1 MCAGYTLG
9 VDSAE
14 LMLALMELAQKAE
27 LEVRTLGATSGAQAE
42 APVASGICRVRG
54 EVWVLLSAS
63 DPLEIRLEVLADA
76 LKTHRGEWLEGVWLP
91 PAVRDRLD

>member
-1 MCAGYTLG
+1 VCEGYTFG
-9 VDSAE
+9 VESAE

-27 LEVRTLGATSGAQAE
+27 LEVRTLGATGGAQAE
-42 APVASGICRVRG
+42 APVASGVCRVRG

-63 DPLEIRLEVLADA
+63 DPLDVRLEVLADA

-91 PAVRDRLD
+91 PAVRNRLD

>member
-9 VDSAE
+9 VDRAE
-14 LMLALMELAQKAE
+14 LMAALVELAQKAE
-27 LEVRTLGATSGAQAE
+27 LEVRTLGATGGGQAE

-63 DPLEIRLEVLADA
+63 DPLEVRLDVLADA
-76 LKTHRGEWLEGVWLP
+76 LKTHRGAWLEGMWLP